1 MKHRLLAL
9 LAAGLVLGGLASCKS
24 SSEDSLLTDINN
36 LDKTAI
42 YDKAED
48 LYAKGDF
55 KEARKDY
62 SFLYDTFPNDP
73 VGHKAALR
81 VADTYYQSKD
91 VENLTEARLRYR
103 DFANRF
109 PNDPDRDYALLMLG
123 NTYTALK
130 LYPDRELTNALEA
143 LKAYRQLVT
152 LYPRSPYYDDA
163 QVRIDQVEQVLG
175 RHEWLVGRY
184 YARNKVWKAT
194 EARLRYLKEHY
205 PNYSHM
211 DRVDALLEEAQ
222 SREQAV
228 QEEIEKLKEESKR
241 RLEKGKAAQAAREE
255 QKKEQSNVPT
265 DGTKKPQGD

>member
-1 MKHRLLAL
+1 MKRWILTLF
-9 LAAGLVLGGLASCKS
+9 AAGLVLGSLSSCKS
-24 SSEDSLLTDINN
+24 SSHDSLLTDINN
-36 LDKTAI
+36 MDKSEI
-42 YDKAED
+42 YDKAEA

-55 KEARKDY
+55 KDSRKYY

-73 VGHKAALR
+73 LGHKAALR
-81 VADTYYQSKD
+81 VADTYYQKKD

-163 QVRIDQVEQVLG
+163 QVRIARVEEVLA
-175 RHEWLVGRY
+175 RHEWLVGRF

-194 EARLRYLKEHY
+194 EARLLFLKQHY
-205 PNYSHM
+205 PNYSDM
-211 DRVDALLEEAQ
+211 DHVDALLNEAQ
-222 SREQAV
+222 SKEKAT
-228 QEEIEKLKEESKR
+228 QEEIEKLKEKSKK
-241 RLEKGKAAQAAREE
+241 RLEEGKAAQAA
-255 QKKEQSNVPT
+255 KEKTKEGSNNPPAET
-265 DGTKKPQGD
+265 EKSKGD